1 MKVFLALVRNDSKF
15 EKGDL
20 RRKTLLNSIYFG
32 ITYALA
38 IGGFLWADHQ
48 GFINGGFLM
57 WCFLISIP
65 FANSSYLLNKEW
77 QEGTTGWWL
86 TLPYSRS
93 FLLSAKC
100 VASFLRV
107 LKMYAILFATTQIMT
122 LYNNSTRPNF
132 LPHPQLLDVL
142 QACAKDLTW
151 LLIISPFS
159 ILLGALMV
167 IITRSHWVPVSP
179 LFWVS
184 FGLLTNLYVANAIG
198 LSPLNAPPVYLE
210 QGYYLSMNGSDFYT
224 TVLIVLAISA
234 ILFAF
239 SVYVLDRHVEA

>member
-1 MKVFLALVRNDSKF
+1 MKAFWALVRNDSKF
-15 EKGDL
+15 DKGEL
-20 RRKTLLNSIYFG
+20 RQRTLLNSIYYG
-32 ITYALA
+32 IAWALGTGA
-38 IGGFLWADHQ
+38 FLWANVH

-65 FANSSYLLNKEW
+65 FGNSVYLLNKEW
-77 QEGTTGWWL
+77 QGGTTGLWL
-86 TLPYSRS
+86 ALPYSRS

-100 VASFLRV
+100 VASFFRV
-107 LKMYAILFATTQIMT
+107 LMMYATLFAVTQIMT
-122 LYNNSTRPNF
+122 LFNYSA
-132 LPHPQLLDVL
+132 LPDFITHPQLLDVL

-198 LSPLNAPPVYLE
+198 LSPLNVPPVYLE
-210 QGYYLSMNGSDFYT
+210 QGYY
-224 TVLIVLAISA
+224 
-234 ILFAF
+234 
-239 SVYVLDRHVEA
+239 